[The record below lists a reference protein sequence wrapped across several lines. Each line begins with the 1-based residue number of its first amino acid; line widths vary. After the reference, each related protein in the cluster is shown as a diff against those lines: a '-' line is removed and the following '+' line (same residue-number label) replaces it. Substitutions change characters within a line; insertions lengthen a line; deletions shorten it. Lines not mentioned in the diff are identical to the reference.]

1 MSTGVRKCPALKLR
15 NFPASLVR
23 AVPPGPPPSV
33 HPVSLWG
40 ATLAHTEPPGQK
52 ESFQWLRLPDVRD
65 WLRGGQPPQRW
76 ANHSPLQPGCF
87 LRPGQ
92 SAFLL
97 RIFFFWK
104 SEIPFSLWSCTGSC
118 RRGLKLGRQKGQL
131 PLLSFRYWS
140 LYISF
145 SGLHSFELG
154 LCHLKPKYTFQK

>member
-23 AVPPGPPPSV
+23 AVPPGPLPSV

-97 RIFFFWK
+97 RIFFFL
-104 SEIPFSLWSCTGSC
+104 EIGDTLFSLVLH
-118 RRGLKLGRQKGQL
+118 RKLQEGIKTRATERTAAL
-131 PLLSFRYWS
+131 AEFPLLES
-140 LYISF
+140 LHF
-145 SGLHSFELG
+145 LFWLAF
-154 LCHLKPKYTFQK
+154 L

>member
-97 RIFFFWK
+97 RIFFFL
-104 SEIPFSLWSCTGSC
+104 EIGDTLFSLVLH
-118 RRGLKLGRQKGQL
+118 RKLQEGIKTRATERTAAL
-131 PLLSFRYWS
+131 AEFPLLES
-140 LYISF
+140 LHF
-145 SGLHSFELG
+145 LFWLAF
-154 LCHLKPKYTFQK
+154 L